1 MSGTLNTPAT
11 QKLLLH
17 TTTASAVNRIVL
29 GSRSPRRRD
38 LLSAAIGAER
48 LVCLPPASATEA
60 GFHKLQYDTQIK
72 DRLLQIARA
81 KHEDVAA
88 QLPYQPWFDRN
99 CPPVLV
105 VADTTVVAGPRDGSR
120 EVLEQPGPALLG
132 TDVRDWFLRLL
143 SGKTHTVLT
152 AVLVSR
158 GTHMQ
163 SQIVATE
170 VEFATL
176 SEQQIDWY
184 LATGEPQGKAGGYAV
199 QGLAAT
205 FVKRVSGSLTGVIG
219 LPLLETM
226 QLIHNVSL
234 PQ

>member
-1 MSGTLNTPAT
+1 MSDTHGTLPTHQLLIDPAAD
-11 QKLLLH
+11 LA
-17 TTTASAVNRIVL
+17 TTRIVL

-38 LLSAAIGAER
+38 LLSAAVGTER
-48 LVCLPPASATEA
+48 LVCLPPSSATEA
-60 GFHKLQYDTQIK
+60 GFHKLQYDTQIR

-88 QLPYQPWFDRN
+88 QLPHQPWFDPN
-99 CPPVLV
+99 FPPVIV
-105 VADTTVVAGPRDGSR
+105 VADTTVVAGPQDGHR
-120 EVLEQPGPALLG
+120 EVLEQPGPTLLG

-143 SGKTHTVLT
+143 SGKTHIVTT

-158 GTHMQ
+158 GTHML
-163 SQIVATE
+163 SRIVTAE
-170 VEFATL
+170 VEFETL

-205 FVKRVSGSLTGVIG
+205 FVKRVSGSLTCVIG
-219 LPLLETM
+219 LPLLETL
-226 QLIHNVSL
+226 QLIHSVTQ
-234 PQ
+234 PR